1 MLARLAPGI
10 DECAAFA
17 AQCASRAPSALPADG
32 APALDLLADYHLTA
46 EVRLFAS

>member
-1 MLARLAPGI
+1 VS
-10 DECAAFA
+10 AADA
-17 AQCASRAPSALPADG
+17 GALPPPALPADG

>member
-1 MLARLAPGI
+1 MLARLAPEV
-10 DECAAFA
+10 DACAVA
-17 AQCASRAPSALPADG
+17 AARTADRPPALLAADG

>member
-1 MLARLAPGI
+1 L
-10 DECAAFA
+10 
-17 AQCASRAPSALPADG
+17 LPADA